1 MDQAAEAMDSA
12 HRKGTGEK
20 GWESANLV
28 QSGQEELEQG
38 DGTTASGLRTCFVA
52 GLRASPKG

>member
-38 DGTTASGLRTCFVA
+38 DGTTASGLRT
-52 GLRASPKG
+52 